1 MKEIKIFND
10 PKAFEIAADKTRRRI
25 IHLLR
30 ARESSVAQIAKTL
43 DMTPQAIYHHVKKML
58 EVGLIEVAKEER
70 VNHFIE
76 TYYQATA
83 EVFQFNYDVVK
94 DREYTESR
102 FREVLKALDKI
113 GLTELFD
120 VDAVSRASSIQSRH
134 HMIWRECSLEVG
146 EKISGLG
153 DLDGF
158 GKQDA
163 IELACYASMSDE
175 QFEEWQRLE
184 REMRDLI
191 RQHLIHQ

>member
-30 ARESSVAQIAKTL
+30 ARELSVAQIASAL
-43 DMTPQAIYHHVKKML
+43 EMTPQAIYHHVKRML

-76 TYYQATA
+76 TYYQAAA

-102 FREVLKALDKI
+102 FREVLRALDKI
-113 GLTELFD
+113 GLTKLFD
-120 VDAVSRASSIQSRH
+120 ADAVSRASSTQSRRNE
-134 HMIWRECSLEVG
+134 IWRECSAEAG
-146 EKISGLG
+146 EKISGL
-153 DLDGF
+153 DELDGF

-163 IELACYASMSDE
+163 IELACYASMRDE

-184 REMRDLI
+184 REIRDLI

>member
-10 PKAFEIAADKTRRRI
+10 PKAFEMAADKTRRRI

-30 ARESSVAQIAKTL
+30 ARELSVAQIAEAL
-43 DMTPQAIYHHVKKML
+43 DMTPQAIYHHVKRML

-94 DREYTESR
+94 DRELTETR
-102 FREVLKALDKI
+102 FREVLKALDRI
-113 GLTELFD
+113 GLTESFD
-120 VDAVSRASSIQSRH
+120 VDAASRASSIQSRRYA
-134 HMIWRECSLEVG
+134 IWTECSTEAG
-146 EKISGLG
+146 GKISGLD

-163 IELACYASMSDE
+163 IELASYASMGDE

-184 REMRDLI
+184 REIRDLI
-191 RQHLIHQ
+191 RQHMIH